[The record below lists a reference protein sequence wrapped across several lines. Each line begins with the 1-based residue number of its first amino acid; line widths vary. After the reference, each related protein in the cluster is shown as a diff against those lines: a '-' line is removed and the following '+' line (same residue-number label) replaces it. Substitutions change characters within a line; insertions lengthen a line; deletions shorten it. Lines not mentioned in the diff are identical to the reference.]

1 MIDAAAVMAYRQLK
15 RFLRASS
22 RVIGMIVNPL
32 IWLVFFGLGWANV
45 FNFPMATAIFGGVDY
60 LTYLAPGVVSMAI
73 FTASFVAGISVLW
86 DKQFGFLKEVLVAP
100 ASRTAAILG
109 RAMGDSVTAVAQGM
123 VILAMTFLLAE
134 ELNPQGVLPAVGVGF
149 LLAMSFTSLGITIAM
164 KMRSMEGFQ
173 MLMSFIMMP
182 LLFMSGAFYPISA
195 MPDWM
200 KALSRLNPLT
210 YAVDAMRYFLTGTS
224 AMDPAIDIALLAA
237 LTAVLIGISAATFR
251 KATIE

>member
-15 RFLRASS
+15 RFLRARS
-22 RVIGMIVNPL
+22 RVIGMVVNPL
-32 IWLVFFGLGWANV
+32 VWLVFFGLGWANV

-60 LTYLAPGVVSMAI
+60 LTYLAPGIVSMTI

-109 RAMGDSVTAVAQGM
+109 RAAGDSVTAVAQGM
-123 VILAMTFLLAE
+123 IILAMTFLLAKG
-134 ELNPQGVLPAVGVGF
+134 LNPQGVLPALGVGF
-149 LLAMSFTSLGITIAM
+149 LLALAFTSLGITIAM
-164 KMRSMEGFQ
+164 KMKSMEGFQ

-182 LLFMSGAFYPISA
+182 LLFMSGAFYPVTA

-200 KALSRLNPLT
+200 RALSRLNPLT
-210 YAVDAMRYFLTGTS
+210 YAVDAMRYYLAGTS
-224 AMDPAIDIALLAA
+224 VMDPMLDVAFLAA
-237 LTAVLIGISAATFR
+237 LTGVLLTISAATFK